1 MSIHPSR
8 KLRGV
13 LVGAVA
19 AGVLLAGLGP
29 SRERTEELKPFFQE
43 IPSAAFRFEML
54 PVPSEGD
61 APAVY
66 MSRAEIP
73 WEAFDVYIY
82 KLDEEPGKLAPLD
95 ADVISRPSK
104 PYLPP
109 DRGFGH
115 EGYAAISMSFKNAQ
129 GFCAW
134 LSARTGKTYRL
145 ATEAE
150 WERAARAGRSE
161 EQVVAALKAEGA
173 EHAWFAENA
182 KDRPHP
188 IGTRKANAWGFVDM
202 HGNVQEWVVG
212 RDGKPVT
219 KGGSYRDGV
228 EQLAPGARQ
237 KQDSSWNASDP
248 QIPKSPWWLSDGPFV
263 GFRIVM
269 EPEGSK
275 KAGGQ
280 KRPEGTPKL
289 IVDPAPARE
298 GGGSR

>member
-1 MSIHPSR
+1 MT
-8 KLRGV
+8 KLSLQALGRST
-13 LVGAVA
+13 VGTLA
-19 AGVLLAGLGP
+19 AALALAGGGLGP
-29 SRERTEELKPFFQE
+29 AQERTEELRPFFQE
-43 IPSAAFRFEML
+43 IPSAAFKFEML
-54 PVPSEGD
+54 PVPAEDG

-66 MSRAEIP
+66 MSRTEIP

-82 KLDEEPGKLAPLD
+82 KLDEEPGKLAALD
-95 ADVISRPSK
+95 PDVISRPSK

-134 LSARTGKTYRL
+134 LSERTGKKYRL

-161 EQVVAALKAEGA
+161 EQVEAELKASASEV
-173 EHAWFAENA
+173 AWFAENA

-188 IGTRKANAWGFVDM
+188 IGKLRANPWGFHDL

-219 KGGSYRDGV
+219 KGGSYRDGA
-228 EQLAPGARQ
+228 EQLRPAARQ

-248 QIPKSPWWLSDGPFV
+248 QVPKSPWWLSDGPFV

-269 EPEGSK
+269 EP
-275 KAGGQ
+275 AGGT
-280 KRPEGTPKL
+280 KPEGKPKL
-289 IVDPAPARE
+289 MVDPAPARE
-298 GGGSR
+298 AGGSR